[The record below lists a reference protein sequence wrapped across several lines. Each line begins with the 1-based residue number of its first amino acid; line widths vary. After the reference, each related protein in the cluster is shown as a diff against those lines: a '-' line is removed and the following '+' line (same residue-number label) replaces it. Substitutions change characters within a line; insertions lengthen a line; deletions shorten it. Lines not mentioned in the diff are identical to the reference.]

1 MDDVSLTRAVH
12 QAIGRDL
19 AALGINFNLAP
30 CADVL
35 GAADS
40 PAVGTPSFGAD
51 TGLVSR
57 HTAAAVA
64 GLQAAGVAAC
74 TKHFPGHGRTGTSSG
89 LPG

>member
-1 MDDVSLTRAVH
+1 
-12 QAIGRDL
+12 
-19 AALGINFNLAP
+19 
-30 CADVL
+30 VL

-40 PAVGTPSFGAD
+40 PAVGTRSFGAD

-64 GLQAAGVAAC
+64 GLQVAGVAAC
-74 TKHFPGHGRTGTSSG
+74 TKHFPGHGRTGTDTHEAVSPGCCAASSA